1 MIKEIL
7 VRILAVAPTQSNSWI
22 QKQLEIS
29 EKYKYTIQIIYLFN
43 YLFAYFFIE
52 VVQSNAWFAVYE
64 WDVWANAVSIP
75 NKWLSF

>member
-22 QKQLEIS
+22 QKQKFQKNIN
-29 EKYKYTIQIIYLFN
+29 IQYRLFIYL
-43 YLFAYFFIE
+43 FIE
-52 VVQSNAWFAVYE
+52 VVQSKAWFDIYE
-64 WDVWANAVSIP
+64 WDIWANAVSIP